1 VHKLKRWIGSCA
13 LVIISLVMLGCHK
26 QIPSPDIIMIGDCEH
41 GIVAPVNYEAVKAI
55 FPEAQPTDVLIAGG
69 CYQSHFIK
77 LEK

>member
-1 VHKLKRWIGSCA
+1 MHKLKRWIGSCA

-26 QIPSPDIIMIGDCEH
+26 QIPPPDIIMIGDCEH
-41 GIVAPVNYEAVKAI
+41 GIASAANIAQLRVL